1 MSEINSCGNLA
12 YLLQLGCC
20 MFEILAHHPAFKA
33 TVSDDTILLKDN
45 YSNICTV
52 WETYEPFPFV
62 FCEGHGSIG

>member
-20 MFEILAHHPAFKA
+20 MFEILAHHPAFRA
-33 TVSDDTILLKDN
+33 TVSADTILLKDN

-52 WETYEPFPFV
+52 G
-62 FCEGHGSIG
+62 EGHDS